1 MIKFFS
7 NLSALVLL
15 ISSIAFTQESTTNI
29 GSYGELHINVPEGS
43 LKKDAHFHRFVIYM
57 GHNFNDKW
65 SFMSELEVV
74 QAGKEVVLEQAYLE
88 YSYSKA
94 LGFRAGVLLQPL
106 GTINPYH
113 EPPMFFG
120 VERPNFAISIIPTT
134 WYENGIGIFGR
145 LTDEINYTAHI
156 TSGLRADG
164 FTAKDG
170 LRGGR
175 QRAIESF
182 AENPSFIGNINY
194 TPMPELKI
202 GGGVF
207 FGNSVPAND
216 KRSGKI
222 DANGL
227 VSLGVGHLQYKRN
240 QFEFKVEYALVNIA
254 DADKINRAYP
264 TTTEKIVNQKIVNIS
279 GDTLTI
285 PTIQRTSTPKNIASM
300 MNGFLI
306 EGAYNLMP
314 FLVDTPEELW
324 AFARLEKY
332 NTQAKMPADFVA
344 DQKFNRTDIT
354 LGFSYKPVYNAVVK
368 ADFQMFGNAKDGFGK
383 NIKQFNFGI
392 GYYFF

>member
-1 MIKFFS
+1 MKNI
-7 NLSALVLL
+7 LSITLL
-15 ISSIAFTQESTTNI
+15 LTLGSIMSYSQEPTTSI
-29 GSYGELHINVPEGS
+29 GGYGELHINVPEGS
-43 LKKDAHFHRFVIYM
+43 GKKEADFHRFIIYL
-57 GHNFNDKW
+57 GHNFNEKW
-65 SFMSELEVV
+65 SLMSELEIEH
-74 QAGKEVVLEQAYLE
+74 AGKEVELEQAYLE
-88 YSYSKA
+88 YRYSKA

-106 GTINPYH
+106 GIINPYH

-120 VERPNFAISIIPTT
+120 VERPNFEKSIIPTT
-134 WYENGIGIFGR
+134 WWENGIGVFGHI
-145 LTDEINYTAHI
+145 TDEVNYTAQI

-170 LRGGR
+170 IRGGR
-175 QRAIESF
+175 QKAIESF
-182 AENPSFIGNINY
+182 SENPSFIGNINY
-194 TPMPELKI
+194 IPIPELKI

-222 DANGL
+222 DADGF

-240 QFEFKVEYALVNIA
+240 QFEFKAEYAFVNIA

-264 TTTEKIVNQKIVNIS
+264 TITEKTVNQKIVNIS

-285 PTIQRTSTPKNIASM
+285 PTIQKTSTPNNVASM

-306 EGAYNLMP
+306 EGAYN
-314 FLVDTPEELW
+314 FLPCLVETSEELW

-332 NTQAKMPADFVA
+332 NTQAEMPAGFVA
-344 DQKFNRTDIT
+344 DNKYNRTEIT
-354 LGFSYKPVYNAVVK
+354 FGLSYKPVYNAVVK
-368 ADFQMFGNAKDGFGK
+368 ADLQMFGNEKDGFS
-383 NIKQFNFGI
+383 NNLKQFNFGI

>member
-1 MIKFFS
+1 MIKF
-7 NLSALVLL
+7 LSTVFTLVLL
-15 ISSIAFTQESTTNI
+15 LSFAAFTQEPTTNI
-29 GSYGELHINVPEGS
+29 GGYGELHINVPEGS
-43 LKKDAHFHRFVIYM
+43 LKKEADFHRFIIYV
-57 GHNFNDKW
+57 GHNFNEKW
-65 SFMSELEVV
+65 SFMSELEIEH
-74 QAGKEVVLEQAYLE
+74 AGKEVELEQAYLE
-88 YSYSKA
+88 YRHSKA

-106 GTINPYH
+106 GIINQYH

-120 VERPNFAISIIPTT
+120 TERPNFEKSIIPTT
-134 WYENGIGIFGR
+134 WWENGIGIFGR
-145 LTDEINYTAHI
+145 ITDEIDYTAQI

-175 QRAIESF
+175 QKAIESF
-182 AENPSFIGNINY
+182 SENPSFIGSINY

-222 DANGL
+222 DANGF
-227 VSLGVGHLQYKRN
+227 VSLGVTHLQYKRN
-240 QFEFKVEYALVNIA
+240 NFEFKAEYALVNLA

-264 TTTEKIVNQKIVNIS
+264 TITEKTVNQKIVNIS

-285 PTIQRTSTPKNIASM
+285 PTIQKTSAQNNVASL
-300 MNGFLI
+300 MNGILI
-306 EGAYNLMP
+306 EGAYN
-314 FLVDTPEELW
+314 FLPCLIETSEELW

-332 NTQAKMPADFVA
+332 NTQAEMPSGFVA
-344 DQKFNRTDIT
+344 DSRYNRTEIT
-354 LGFSYKPVYNAVVK
+354 FGFSYKPVYNAVVK
-368 ADFQMFGNAKDGFGK
+368 ADLQMFGNEKDGFGN